1 MKKGS
6 EKMKKSKILIVEDD
20 FIQFMSA
27 EMWMRSWGYDVLGP
41 ASSSEQ
47 ALEITERERPDVILM
62 DVRIQGNMDGIDT
75 AGLIA
80 EQFKIPVIFTTGY
93 DHGDI
98 HQRMQTV
105 KYAAV
110 LVKPYGKHELKAA
123 IETYIAGN
131 LLDGH

>member
-1 MKKGS
+1 M
-6 EKMKKSKILIVEDD
+6 EKSKILIVEDD

-27 EMWMRSWGYDVLGP
+27 EMWMRIWGYEVLGP

-75 AGLIA
+75 ARLIA

-93 DHGDI
+93 DHGDLY
-98 HQRMQTV
+98 QRMQTV
-105 KYAAV
+105 AYAAV
-110 LVKPYGKHELKAA
+110 LVKPYGKQELKAA
-123 IETYIAGN
+123 IEYISEA
-131 LLDGH
+131 